1 MELLSA
7 HIINFGKLHE
17 QNFDFQKGINSFLYE
32 NGWGKTTLSVFIK
45 SMLYG
50 MEYTTSKDIDKNEK
64 LKYLPWQGGIYGG
77 SLNFAFKEKQYQIK
91 RTFSLKKNEDTFEL
105 IDLKTNKKSN
115 EFSSDLGTELFGINR
130 ETYGRSVHV
139 SLAES
144 PAGSADISSKL
155 NNLIEAGD
163 ISNFDDAIS
172 VLDDKATAIKAKR
185 GKNDLISSLQNK
197 IDTDREYIDE
207 IKSKIV
213 QNSEYS
219 EKINN
224 INSIIKKDKEKEDL
238 IRQELSKNEKYEKK
252 MRYEQLK
259 ANVIKAETTK
269 SQLLDFFN
277 GNVPSNETVKNIDSI
292 SSRLTTIESNI
303 ENQSATQSEINTY
316 ESLRAYFAG
325 DIPTSEQINNCL
337 SLDTEYKNY
346 KQKEN
351 SLKLTPEEESEFNS
365 LKGKYKGSD
374 ITETIITERI
384 NEVESIQQKQKEL
397 SGLQN
402 DFSTK
407 NNELTL
413 AKAVKP
419 KNTKRIICF
428 IISLVLFIGGAAS
441 LLLFNRILGII
452 SIGLAIVFLVIGFI
466 FKTGDND
473 TSSIQND
480 LQELKDKI
488 TSLQNY
494 IENKDKEIKLFI
506 SKYNSN
512 YDSEFIALSNI
523 KTEYNAYVRLKKKN
537 DDYST
542 WVSQQKKTPADYESE
557 IKMFAKRYCK
567 TDDIS
572 SITNEIQT
580 LNDKIQKLDSLEKK
594 INADSDNGKA
604 QAEEKSKL
612 SSILNQYKTDKTL
625 SFKEQVLQ
633 IHDKITEIN
642 NTDKQIVDFKKDL
655 QEFEEDPNND
665 IASFAE
671 LTKPEKTGDE
681 LQKELSDISEN
692 ISENNKT
699 ISAYQKII
707 DDNLTDIDKKEDIET
722 EIERLLDDKKQAEQ
736 EKKILDKTTD
746 LLKLAKEKLDANY
759 SDPMKNGFNK
769 YVEMLGGKLNLLIN
783 TDLEVSIDES
793 GQTHESIYLSE
804 GYKDMVNF
812 CSRMALVDALFNDVK
827 PPVVLDDP
835 FVNLDDDKV
844 PKALK
849 LVKDIANENQVLYF
863 ACHQSRAI

>member
-77 SLNFAFKEKQYQIK
+77 SLNFAFNEKQYQIK

-155 NNLIEAGD
+155 NNLIESGD

-384 NEVESIQQKQKEL
+384 NEVENIQQKQKEL

-428 IISLVLFIGGAAS
+428 IISLVLFIGGAAG

-642 NTDKQIVDFKKDL
+642 NTNKQIVDFKKDL

-812 CSRMALVDALFNDVK
+812 CSRMALVDALFKDVK
-827 PPVVLDDP
+827 PPVILDDP

>member
-77 SLNFAFKEKQYQIK
+77 SLNFAFNEKQYQIK

>member
-671 LTKPEKTGDE
+671 LTKPEKAGDE

>member
-1 MELLSA
+1 M
-7 HIINFGKLHE
+7 
-17 QNFDFQKGINSFLYE
+17 
-32 NGWGKTTLSVFIK
+32 
-45 SMLYG
+45 
-50 MEYTTSKDIDKNEK
+50 
-64 LKYLPWQGGIYGG
+64 
-77 SLNFAFKEKQYQIK
+77 
-91 RTFSLKKNEDTFEL
+91 
-105 IDLKTNKKSN
+105 
-115 EFSSDLGTELFGINR
+115 
-130 ETYGRSVHV
+130 
-139 SLAES
+139 
-144 PAGSADISSKL
+144 
-155 NNLIEAGD
+155 
-163 ISNFDDAIS
+163 
-172 VLDDKATAIKAKR
+172 
-185 GKNDLISSLQNK
+185 
-197 IDTDREYIDE
+197 
-207 IKSKIV
+207 
-213 QNSEYS
+213 
-219 EKINN
+219 
-224 INSIIKKDKEKEDL
+224 
-238 IRQELSKNEKYEKK
+238 
-252 MRYEQLK
+252 
-259 ANVIKAETTK
+259 IKAETTK

-325 DIPTSEQINNCL
+325 DITTSEQINNCL

-384 NEVESIQQKQKEL
+384 NEVENIQQKQKEL

-413 AKAVKP
+413 AKAVNP

-827 PPVVLDDP
+827 PPVILDDP

>member
-77 SLNFAFKEKQYQIK
+77 SLNFAFNEKQYQIK

-155 NNLIEAGD
+155 NNLIESGD

-252 MRYEQLK
+252 IRYEQLK

-351 SLKLTPEEESEFNS
+351 SLKLTPDEESEFNS

-374 ITETIITERI
+374 ITETIITEKI
-384 NEVESIQQKQKEL
+384 NEVENIQQKQKEL

-488 TSLQNY
+488 TSLQND

-681 LQKELSDISEN
+681 LQKELSDISES

-812 CSRMALVDALFNDVK
+812 CSRMALVDALFKDVK
-827 PPVVLDDP
+827 PPVILDDP